1 MDFQTAKARAE
12 ELRKTLRYHSELYY
26 NQDNPEISDY
36 EYDMLSNELKHSEAQ
51 FPELITAD
59 SPTQIVGGKASKL
72 FEKVTHAVKMES
84 LQDVFSIEEVTAFI
98 QKIQSDFPDA
108 AFTVEPKIDGL
119 SVSLEY
125 ENGVLVRGST
135 RGDGVVGEDVT
146 ANLMQIR
153 DIPKQIPCTASSLEV
168 RGEVYMPHESF
179 FACIEKQEN
188 NGEVPFK
195 NPRNAAAGSL
205 RQKNSAVVA
214 ERNLSVFIF
223 NVQAVDGMNFA
234 THQES
239 LDFLKSCGFPVVPG
253 YVLCHSAQ
261 EVESQIHRIGEN
273 RGSYAYD
280 IDGAVVKTNSLAQ
293 REELGSTAK
302 FPKWAVAFKYPPEE
316 KETVL
321 KDIEINVGRTGVLT
335 PTGVFEP
342 VVLAGTTVSRATL
355 HNQDFIDEKGLQIGD
370 TVVMRKAGE
379 IIPEVLRVTK
389 HDESKGVYQLP
400 SFCPS
405 CGAPVY
411 RQGDEAAVRC
421 MNDKCP
427 AQIVRVLIH
436 FASRDAY
443 GIEGLGEAI
452 VELFVKE
459 GLIHSPEDIFQLT
472 KEDIMRLDGFKETSA
487 NNLVTSIEN
496 AKRND
501 LSKLIFALG
510 IRHIGAKNAQQLAV
524 HFGTMDALITASEED
539 ILAIDGFGEIMAKSV
554 VEFFATEQNLAMI
567 ESLKQLGLNMNSLAE
582 IQDERFKGM
591 TFVLTGT
598 LEKFKRSE
606 ASKIIESFGG
616 KTSSSV
622 SKKTTFVLAGEA
634 AGSKLTK
641 AQSLG
646 VKIISEDEFE
656 QMIV

>member
-26 NQDNPEISDY
+26 NQDSPEISDY
-36 EYDMLSNELKHSEAQ
+36 EYDMLSNELKHIEAQ

-261 EVESQIHRIGEN
+261 EVEAQIHRIGEN

-501 LSKLIFALG
+501 LS
-510 IRHIGAKNAQQLAV
+510 
-524 HFGTMDALITASEED
+524 
-539 ILAIDGFGEIMAKSV
+539 
-554 VEFFATEQNLAMI
+554 
-567 ESLKQLGLNMNSLAE
+567 
-582 IQDERFKGM
+582 
-591 TFVLTGT
+591 
-598 LEKFKRSE
+598 
-606 ASKIIESFGG
+606 
-616 KTSSSV
+616 
-622 SKKTTFVLAGEA
+622 
-634 AGSKLTK
+634 
-641 AQSLG
+641 
-646 VKIISEDEFE
+646 
-656 QMIV
+656 